1 VEYHYKI
8 YGFDVEFAAEWSISM
23 RINRLISVA
32 AIIGSSIFASYY
44 GGNISYALFYL
55 SILLP
60 IISFLYTVYVYF
72 RFKLYQSID
81 NYLVVKGDWNM
92 YSFVIANEDVVT
104 FRNIKV
110 NFLSDKSTIEATNQN
125 TEYSLLPTENEKLE
139 TRIKCNYRGE
149 YYVGVDSIEVTDFL
163 YLFSITYPMGSK
175 LKVYVLP
182 RVVPIEQLG
191 IAPPQN
197 DVKNPMRFSN
207 SAEEELDTEIR
218 KYYPGDSRKR
228 IHWKASARMN
238 QLISR
243 KYQHIPKAEIA
254 IFMDLMKIQDEEIKV
269 VIAED
274 KIIESV
280 LAIANYYALRKTT
293 SHIIYEMAG
302 KNQISIAS
310 KDEFSAFYKACVR
323 LRFLGIIPI
332 YELLNER
339 MHRGE
344 DGMFY
349 VVVTHFLTKELY
361 MSALKAISNG
371 NNICI
376 LLISDDISE
385 NTKDLIGSM
394 KLSGIGIHQIMS
406 EDEIANILSRE
417 IA

>member
-1 VEYHYKI
+1 
-8 YGFDVEFAAEWSISM
+8 
-23 RINRLISVA
+23 
-32 AIIGSSIFASYY
+32 
-44 GGNISYALFYL
+44 
-55 SILLP
+55 
-60 IISFLYTVYVYF
+60 
-72 RFKLYQSID
+72 
-81 NYLVVKGDWNM
+81 M

-110 NFLSDKSTIEATNQN
+110 NFISDKSTIEATNQT
-125 TEYSLLPTENEKLE
+125 TEYSLLPTESEKLE

-207 SAEEELDTEIR
+207 NAEEELDTEIR
-218 KYYPGDSRKR
+218 KYIPGDSRKR

-254 IFMDLMKIQDEEIKV
+254 IFMDLIKIQDEEIKV
-269 VIAED
+269 IIAED

-280 LAIANYYALRKTT
+280 LAIANFYALRKTT
-293 SHIIYEMAG
+293 SHIIYDMVG
-302 KNQISIAS
+302 KNQISITS
-310 KDEFSAFYKACVR
+310 KDEFNAFFKACVR
-323 LRFLGIIPI
+323 LRFLGAIPVH
-332 YELLNER
+332 ELINER

-344 DGMFY
+344 EGMFY
-349 VVVTHFLTKELY
+349 VVATHFLTKELY

-376 LLISDDISE
+376 LLISDDISA

-394 KLSGIGIHQIMS
+394 KMSGIGIYQIMS